1 MVFNTFLQ
9 RTASFSVTSKLE
21 IVIFLEPNRCKNMAT
36 TFQKITFPSEKSGG
50 FTHPLETELLEEL
63 MALTDFCQI
72 RSRNSLTEFL
82 KRIMLN
88 IDSPLHAFVA
98 HFDTHKCI
106 LECPTK
112 LGLFKLDLKNLTQ
125 WIGISIEHAGE
136 FDYIGTTGEYVSR
149 FNRPENFE
157 YLNLK
162 LIRNLGSFSTQHL
175 LNAELV
181 AQFFTDQIHG
191 LHFSWETSNAVAY
204 YAKSPIDFD
213 CFELSRVH
221 IFEPFEQMDLESI
234 GRIRCLIGESVLE
247 EAIKGLYFSKE
258 ESLNELIKIAYG
270 IKNGYID
277 LRGYLFARRK
287 SVDPYFFFNIGPVI
301 DLFLSCKT
309 FVELYHRCSMY
320 EWFDF
325 IPYEKK

>member
-1 MVFNTFLQ
+1 
-9 RTASFSVTSKLE
+9 
-21 IVIFLEPNRCKNMAT
+21 MAT
-36 TFQKITFPSEKSGG
+36 TFQKIQIPSEKSGG
-50 FTHPLETELLEEL
+50 FTHPLEAELLEEL

-106 LECPTK
+106 LECPTEF
-112 LGLFKLDLKNLTQ
+112 GLFRLDLKNLTH
-125 WIGISIEHAGE
+125 WIGVSIEHAGE
-136 FDYIGTTGEYVSR
+136 FDYIGTTSEYVSR
-149 FNRPENFE
+149 FNRPENFG
-157 YLNLK
+157 YLKLK
-162 LIRNLGSFSTQHL
+162 LIRNLSSFSAQHL
-175 LNAELV
+175 LNTELV
-181 AQFFTDQIHG
+181 AQFFTDQIHA
-191 LHFSWETSNAVAY
+191 LHFSYETSNSSAY
-204 YAKSPIDFD
+204 YAKSPINFD
-213 CFELSRVH
+213 CFELSRVQ
-221 IFEPFEQMDLESI
+221 IFEPFEQMDLASI

-247 EAIKGLYFSKE
+247 KAIKGLYFSKE
-258 ESLNELIKIAYG
+258 ETLNELIKIAYG

-277 LRGYLFARRK
+277 QRGYLFARRK

-309 FVELYHRCSMY
+309 FLELYHRCSMY

>member
-1 MVFNTFLQ
+1 
-9 RTASFSVTSKLE
+9 
-21 IVIFLEPNRCKNMAT
+21 MAT
-36 TFQKITFPSEKSGG
+36 TFQKIQIPSEKSGG
-50 FTHPLETELLEEL
+50 FTHPLEAELLEEL

-106 LECPTK
+106 LECPTEF
-112 LGLFKLDLKNLTQ
+112 GLFRLDLKNLTH
-125 WIGISIEHAGE
+125 WIGVSIEHAGE
-136 FDYIGTTGEYVSR
+136 FDYIGTTSEYVSR
-149 FNRPENFE
+149 FNRPENFG
-157 YLNLK
+157 YLKLK
-162 LIRNLGSFSTQHL
+162 LIRNLSSFSAQHL
-175 LNAELV
+175 LNTELV
-181 AQFFTDQIHG
+181 AQFFTDQIHA
-191 LHFSWETSNAVAY
+191 LHFSYETSNSSAY
-204 YAKSPIDFD
+204 YAKSPINFD
-213 CFELSRVH
+213 C
-221 IFEPFEQMDLESI
+221 FEQMDLASI

-247 EAIKGLYFSKE
+247 KAIKGLYFSKE
-258 ESLNELIKIAYG
+258 ETLNELIKIAYG

-277 LRGYLFARRK
+277 QRGYLFARRK

-309 FVELYHRCSMY
+309 FLELYHRCSMY